1 MTLQYHGT
9 DRGAVIT
16 YVWLTLRCVGIV
28 DY

>member
-1 MTLQYHGT
+1 MMLQYHGT
-9 DRGAVIT
+9 DRGAVTT